1 MKIDGQTGAGTTDA
15 AGGAKKAAEV
25 ERRAPATGTA
35 AAKTGTDRV
44 EVSADAKL
52 LSAALSAAGGPQEI
66 RQDVVER
73 AREKLAKGELG
84 NDAAKLA
91 DAMLD
96 DVLGKK

>member
-1 MKIDGQTGAGTTDA
+1 MKIDGQIGAGTTDA

-25 ERRAPATGTA
+25 ERRNQTA
-35 AAKTGTDRV
+35 AASASKSGTDRV

-52 LSAALSAAGGPQEI
+52 RSAALAAASGPVEI

-73 AREKLAKGELG
+73 ARERLAKGELG

-91 DAMLD
+91 DALLD